1 MSDQRSENN
10 PRKANTPFPA
20 RVPRRRVLKI
30 LSAIGVGSAV
40 FRRALAA
47 QVEALG
53 TVTPDMVQQA
63 EWISGVPLKPE
74 DRERTARDLTRSLAG
89 FEKLRAVK
97 LDNSVAPALQF
108 NPAPR
113 GPALAVFGTGPRGH
127 VRWANAPAPERPKC
141 DDDLAFMSVT
151 SLAALVRSRQV
162 TSTELTRLYL
172 ARLRRY
178 DPVLHCVV
186 TYTEELALKQAERAD
201 REIAAGQYRGPLHGI
216 PWGAKDLIA
225 WPGYPTT
232 WGATP
237 LKDQVI
243 DTKATVAARLEE
255 AGAVLVA
262 KLSLGA
268 LAQNDRWFGGMTRNP
283 WDARQGSSGSS
294 AGSACATAAS
304 LVGFALGSET
314 LGSIVSPCTRCGATG
329 LRPTFGRVSRHGCMS
344 LAWSMDKIGPIARTV
359 EDCAV
364 VLATIH
370 GHDGLDPTAI
380 DRPFDW
386 PSRRSLGTYRVG
398 YVEENLPVEKRGELQ
413 VLRELGVRLVP
424 IKLPSKYPIT
434 ALTMILDTEAATVFD
449 ELTRQGV
456 TEGLNEWPA
465 TLRRGQFVPA
475 VEYLRANRIRTLLMR
490 EMEEVMSTVDM
501 YVGGNDLV
509 LANLTGHP
517 TVVLPNGTRTRDGVT
532 APKGLTFTGQL
543 FGETQLMAVA
553 EAYQRATDF
562 HLARPPM
569 DKLLAE
575 PEESAEAAK

>member
-1 MSDQRSENN
+1 VRW
-10 PRKANTPFPA
+10 TH
-20 RVPRRRVLKI
+20 
-30 LSAIGVGSAV
+30 
-40 FRRALAA
+40 
-47 QVEALG
+47 
-53 TVTPDMVQQA
+53 
-63 EWISGVPLKPE
+63 
-74 DRERTARDLTRSLAG
+74 
-89 FEKLRAVK
+89 
-97 LDNSVAPALQF
+97 APAL
-108 NPAPR
+108 
-113 GPALAVFGTGPRGH
+113 
-127 VRWANAPAPERPKC
+127 ERPKS
-141 DDDLAFMSVT
+141 DDDLAFLSVT

-162 TSTELTRLYL
+162 TSMELTRLYL

-178 DPVLHCVV
+178 DSVLHCVV

-294 AGSACATAAS
+294 AGSACATAAG

-386 PSRRSLGTYRVG
+386 PSRRGLGTYRVG

-465 TLRRGQFVPA
+465 TFRRGQFVPA